1 MAGSKKISELNRIT
15 GMTTGTTGTAMAAL
29 LPIVYDQTTYSI
41 SLSDVVGYATG
52 YSGSIGYT
60 GSQGVQGVTGY
71 TGSIGYTGSQ
81 GSQGPIGYTGSAST
95 APGPQGIQ
103 GPIGYTGS
111 ASTVPGPTGPQGPQ
125 GPVGPAAAHGYAEYY
140 PGTYV
145 FTAESSGVFITASA
159 GGGGAAIS
167 GTAGLVSRPGGR
179 GMWCTR
185 KYIPTVAGQ
194 QYTIVVGN
202 PGVNVVAPLNGDA
215 TGTPGTNTSFG
226 NLLVLPAGG
235 GAKQY
240 YYAQQPSYSGTSY
253 GSATLLSIDVI
264 DPLIGRPFGSGGYF
278 VAGSVGI
285 ENNAPGRG
293 FMIIEW

>member
-15 GMTTGTTGTAMAAL
+15 GMTTGTAGTAMAAL

-52 YSGSIGYT
+52 YTGSRGYT
-60 GSQGVQGVTGY
+60 GSQGVQGIQGIQ
-71 TGSIGYTGSQ
+71 GPIGYTGSQ
-81 GSQGPIGYTGSAST
+81 GIQGPIGYTGSAST